1 MKNAPKFK
9 YQAGAAAAEEVRGD
23 RPAKQHQ
30 ENPLPAPSSL
40 LRPMYT
46 GLLMATARRD
56 SHTAI
61 ETALRRGDPG
71 RNLRK
76 QWTAGGSEHDTE
88 AHLAGWG
95 HPLRSLK
102 DLRKCHMTREQHRP
116 KALENKTRLSAVC
129 HSRHLL
135 CQYLV
140 RGWGRAS
147 NSLFLGDARH
157 AAALASCFPRYQG
170 GKGHLL
176 QFPAS
181 QHNAE
186 RCCTRRTKEGCCS

>member
-30 ENPLPAPSSL
+30 KNPLPAPSSL
-40 LRPMYT
+40 LRPMCT

-76 QWTAGGSEHDTE
+76 Q
-88 AHLAGWG
+88 
-95 HPLRSLK
+95 
-102 DLRKCHMTREQHRP
+102 
-116 KALENKTRLSAVC
+116 
-129 HSRHLL
+129 
-135 CQYLV
+135 
-140 RGWGRAS
+140 
-147 NSLFLGDARH
+147 
-157 AAALASCFPRYQG
+157 
-170 GKGHLL
+170 
-176 QFPAS
+176 
-181 QHNAE
+181 
-186 RCCTRRTKEGCCS
+186 